1 MTMMEQRLEALKREV
16 MELHNLAKKS
26 VKICLDGLKCDDKKR
41 IEACKIEQEAD
52 VLHTDIDFNCVTAIA
67 LFQPVARDLRFIVS
81 MMKISSSYERITDL
95 TQEISMYECMTP
107 PIIDKFEDMQSTILK
122 MFEVVEDAYA
132 GNVENLKSRL
142 WKLDDKVDKG
152 YVEVI
157 DMITDM
163 GMCSADIVLAA
174 RHMERIGDLL
184 GKVGSRII
192 FIEEGR
198 RVWIK

>member
-1 MTMMEQRLEALKREV
+1 MTLIEHKLEVLKKDV
-16 MELHNLAKKS
+16 MELHNLAKRS
-26 VKICLDGLKCDDKKR
+26 VEICLDGLRCDDRKR

-67 LFQPVARDLRFIVS
+67 LFQPVARDLRFLIS

-95 TQEISMYECMTP
+95 TQEISMYECTSP
-107 PIIDKFEDMQSTILK
+107 ELIDKFENMKQSLLR
-122 MFEVVEDAYA
+122 MFEVIEDAYEGNIA
-132 GNVENLKSRL
+132 GLREKLRE
-142 WKLDDKVDKG
+142 LDDEVDKN
-152 YVEVI
+152 YVEII
-157 DMITDM
+157 DMMGDKNICSVDM
-163 GMCSADIVLAA
+163 VLTA

-184 GKVGSRII
+184 GKVGARII